1 MLNKKNIDKT
11 NIAIVQNGG
20 DEENDKKS
28 LFDKAFITRPDGT
41 EIINPKL
48 TDSIRRRRRKNTNAS
63 EMSIDDSIAST
74 TPRQR
79 TNDDADIEETTES
92 IISTPRGEI
101 NDNNDDENIRGKQF
115 KTASAEEYKSLIME
129 HQRLSDENKTISDSM
144 SLKKTEMSS
153 LKTEFDILE
162 KTKSTIANDIASIES
177 EKLILSKKLELLKT
191 ENESL
196 KTENESFE
204 KKLKILKTKISH
216 RETTLSEK
224 DAQIK
229 TIEQDLETKRQELDS
244 VSKEV
249 KTLTLQKQNQ
259 QHNISN
265 GMINSNGSDSRIS
278 SRQNSPRSQHQTIE
292 KIDSNSVVGVGSN
305 KLSKSSTDVS
315 AENNSLSSSST
326 YVAAIISI
334 GNRDELTKSGSKLPR
349 SSSFKNSFSKFIFI
363 YYFCK

>member
-1 MLNKKNIDKT
+1 MSDKKNTDK
-11 NIAIVQNGG
+11 NSIATIQNGG
-20 DEENDKKS
+20 DEDKKS

-63 EMSIDDSIAST
+63 ELSIDDSIASI

-79 TNDDADIEETTES
+79 KKDDGDIEETTES

-101 NDNNDDENIRGKQF
+101 GDNNNNDENIREKQS
-115 KTASAEEYKSLIME
+115 KTTSAEEYKSLIME
-129 HQRLSDENKTISDSM
+129 HQRLDDENKTISDSI
-144 SLKKTEMSS
+144 SLKKTEISS
-153 LKTEFDILE
+153 LKTEFDNLE
-162 KTKSTIANDIASIES
+162 KTKSIIANDISSMES
-177 EKLILSKKLELLKT
+177 EKSILSKQLELLKT

-216 RETTLSEK
+216 RETTLAEK

-244 VSKEV
+244 ISKEV
-249 KTLTLQKQNQ
+249 KTLTLQQQNQ

-265 GMINSNGSDSRIS
+265 GMINVNDSNSRIS
-278 SRQNSPRSQHQTIE
+278 SRQNSPRSHYQINE
-292 KIDSNSVVGVGSN
+292 KIDSNSVSSGN

-315 AENNSLSSSST
+315 MENTSLSSSST
-326 YVAAIISI
+326 YVAAIMSI

-349 SSSFKNSFSKFIFI
+349 SSSFKSSFSKFIFI